1 MDLKI
6 VVIDGQGGKM
16 GQILVQQLKQELTGC
31 RLMAIG
37 TNSIATSAMLR
48 AGADF
53 GATGENPVLVNCA
66 DADIIIG
73 PLGIVV
79 ANSFFGEIT
88 PSMALAIG
96 KSKAQKILI
105 PTNKCNNT
113 IVGTQELP
121 FSEYVRLAVEQ
132 VKKFIHE

>member
-16 GQILVQQLKQELTGC
+16 GQLLVQQLKQELLNC
-31 RLMAIG
+31 QLIAIG

-53 GATGENPVLVNCA
+53 GATGENPVLVSCT

-88 PSMALAIG
+88 PPMAVAIG

-121 FSEYVRLAVEQ
+121 FNEYVRLAVEQ
-132 VKKFIHE
+132 VKKFIYE